1 MDAGSEK
8 LSGYADGANRFHDI
22 CFPCSTL
29 SSSLHLYL
37 YLSFIL
43 SLSFSFS
50 FYFSFLLSSFP
61 SQTRAYTLTSLSIQ
75 LFYDLSLSDTSIS
88 VLGHSY
94 ALRNHIFFVA
104 PHPKIIGVVQLCIGE
119 KKRKYRYVSYTTKME
134 GRCVVVMLRER
145 RSEVLVISRL
155 SRIAC
160 FLELCRSSRSLSI
173 SRRFLDLDCYTLTTN
188 IPLLQVIDFGIQGT

>member
-29 SSSLHLYL
+29 SSSLRLYL
-37 YLSFIL
+37 YLSFI
-43 SLSFSFS
+43 
-50 FYFSFLLSSFP
+50 
-61 SQTRAYTLTSLSIQ
+61 
-75 LFYDLSLSDTSIS
+75 LSLSDTSIS

-104 PHPKIIGVVQLCIGE
+104 PHPKIIVQLCIGE
-119 KKRKYRYVSYTTKME
+119 KRRKYRYVSYTTKME

-173 SRRFLDLDCYTLTTN
+173 SRRFLDLDVLR
-188 IPLLQVIDFGIQGT
+188 

>member
-29 SSSLHLYL
+29 SSSLRLYL

-43 SLSFSFS
+43 SLSFSLS
-50 FYFSFLLSSFP
+50 LYFYFPSSFP
-61 SQTRAYTLTSLSIQ
+61 SQTRAYTLASLSIQ

-104 PHPKIIGVVQLCIGE
+104 PHPKIIVQLCIGE
-119 KKRKYRYVSYTTKME
+119 KRRKYRYVSYTTKME

-145 RSEVLVISRL
+145 KSEVLVISRL

-173 SRRFLDLDCYTLTTN
+173 SRRFLDLDVLR
-188 IPLLQVIDFGIQGT
+188 

>member
-1 MDAGSEK
+1 MEARRHDGIEYSASEKEYMRRTYMDAGSEK

-29 SSSLHLYL
+29 FSSLHLYL

-104 PHPKIIGVVQLCIGE
+104 PHPKIIGS
-119 KKRKYRYVSYTTKME
+119 RATMYRWE
-134 GRCVVVMLRER
+134 E
-145 RSEVLVISRL
+145 EEI
-155 SRIAC
+155 
-160 FLELCRSSRSLSI
+160 
-173 SRRFLDLDCYTLTTN
+173 
-188 IPLLQVIDFGIQGT
+188 